1 MIANT
6 TDFTTFT
13 DAEVWLDYGSSTIDT
28 TAIFDEAS
36 GSVWSHRFFSI
47 SHLSTRNYLP
57 SSQLLAPLYQV

>member
-1 MIANT
+1 MFNVYWASKLFDPADTAHSGSSYSRQMIANT

-36 GSVWSHRFFSI
+36 G
-47 SHLSTRNYLP
+47 
-57 SSQLLAPLYQV
+57 